1 MHTKYKYDVITALM
15 LVSVSIMSIENNEKA
30 YGQNDTTTESLAGQM
45 TNMTNATGVSSGTG
59 EHDDRGEAEEGQ
71 GEDQDEPGD
80 VDKGD
85 NED

>member
-1 MHTKYKYDVITALM
+1 MYTKFMFGVTTVLL
-15 LVSVSIMSIENNEKA
+15 LVSVSILSIESNERG
-30 YGQNDTTTESLAGQM
+30 YGQSTNTTEQLGGQM
-45 TNMTNATGVSSGTG
+45 TNMTNATGMSSGTG
-59 EHDDRGEAEEGQ
+59 ENDDKGGVEEGP